1 MLNYGV
7 KLSGFDTT
15 INPYIRRRRYMLVPT
30 HLAKYTVRHTSHQN
44 PSKFVYTLHET
55 LFFDDVLLAF

>member
-7 KLSGFDTT
+7 KLSVFDTT

-30 HLAKYTVRHTSHQN
+30 HLAKYIVRHILHQN
-44 PSKFVYTLHET
+44 SSKFVYILH
-55 LFFDDVLLAF
+55 